1 MSDQHNY
8 DQGMQLRRTMWGS
21 SGAEER
27 VNLATTFNRPF
38 EDLVTSWVF
47 GDVWHRPGL
56 DRKTRS
62 MITLAALTALTKPN
76 QLKVHIAGALTNGVS
91 VEEIREIIMHTSL
104 YSGIPTGVE
113 AMAAAKDVLGAH
125 GLD

>member
-1 MSDQHNY
+1 
-8 DQGMQLRRTMWGS
+8 
-21 SGAEER
+21 
-27 VNLATTFNRPF
+27 
-38 EDLVTSWVF
+38 
-47 GDVWHRPGL
+47 
-56 DRKTRS
+56 

-113 AMAAAKDVLGAH
+113 AMAAAKEVLGAH